1 MEGALKDTTLFEG
14 FDDSEMALLNTIAE
28 RSALNQGQAAFQEGD
43 RGDSLIVLNLGTLQL
58 AKAGASGDQ
67 QVITTLGTGD
77 YLGEMSLFDQGKR
90 SLSGIALERCEVTVI
105 RFADLMP
112 LLDNNPGLAAKF
124 YRNVAMGIARRLR
137 HTSQDIAFLRNY
149 LQRGRDR

>member
-1 MEGALKDTTLFEG
+1 MEGALVNTPLFAG
-14 FDDSEMALLNTIAE
+14 FDSHEMALIGGIARRSVLNE
-28 RSALNQGQAAFQEGD
+28 GQAAFEEGD

-58 AKAGASGDQ
+58 AKTGSSGEPQ
-67 QVITTLGTGD
+67 AITTLGTGD

-90 SLSGIALERCEVTVI
+90 SLSGVALERCEITVI
-105 RFADLMP
+105 LFADLMP
-112 LLDNNPGLAAKF
+112 LLDKHPTLAAKF

-149 LQRGRDR
+149 LRRGKER